1 MAEMASERNHLAHPG
16 VYLFERQHLTGD
28 FVFGRSR
35 MKSFIASLIAALCV
49 ATVSAQSNSQNSSQA
64 IANQPSNV
72 APNATANARPLPD
85 VTATNATTSNVS
97 KAQITTPKISA
108 KVQSATTDDLIKST
122 EMAKSASQELLQLQQ
137 QNVTKL
143 AASVAQLQQLY
154 NEGLIA
160 RVEFEKAQNELA
172 DAQATVTET
181 ENEIASST
189 KLATEIKK
197 ASELDKIGQTNKLLK
212 PVLKSINTSGATV
225 MRSTSGNWSLANL
238 SQVQQ
243 FFSQTFGHAL
253 PVSTLGQSVTHNR
266 MGWDHRNSVDIG
278 IHPDSREG
286 RALMSYLQLSGI
298 PFLAFRAA
306 VPGVSTGPHIHIGF
320 PSHRLG

>member
-1 MAEMASERNHLAHPG
+1 
-16 VYLFERQHLTGD
+16 
-28 FVFGRSR
+28 
-35 MKSFIASLIAALCV
+35 MKSFSASLIAGLCV
-49 ATVSAQSNSQNSSQA
+49 ATASAQSNTRNSSQE
-64 IANQPSNV
+64 IANHPSSV
-72 APNATANARPLPD
+72 
-85 VTATNATTSNVS
+85 ATNATADTRTLADATKDTTSNGA
-97 KAQITTPKISA
+97 KAQTNTPNTDA
-108 KVQSATTDDLIKST
+108 KVQSATTADLVKST
-122 EMAKSASQELLQLQQ
+122 EKAKSASQELLQLQQ

-143 AASVAQLQQLY
+143 TGSVAQLQQLY

-172 DAQATVTET
+172 DARAKVTET

-189 KLATEIKK
+189 KLAAEIKK
-197 ASELDKIGQTNKLLK
+197 ASELAKLGQTTKLVK
-212 PVLKSINTSGATV
+212 PVLKAINTSGATV
-225 MRSTSGNWSLANL
+225 LRSTTGNWSLVNL

-253 PVSTLGQSVTHNR
+253 PVSTLGQSATHNR

-278 IHPDSREG
+278 IHPDSQEG

-306 VPGVSTGPHIHIGF
+306 VAGVSTGPHIHIGF